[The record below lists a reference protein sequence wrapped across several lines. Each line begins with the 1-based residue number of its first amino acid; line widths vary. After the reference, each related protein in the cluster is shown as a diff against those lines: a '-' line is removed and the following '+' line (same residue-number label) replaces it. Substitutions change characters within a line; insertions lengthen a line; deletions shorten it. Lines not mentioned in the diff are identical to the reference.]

1 MAKVRF
7 RPRIWPSF
15 PPVIISDAITSMYI
29 VIATWIPDT
38 VVSRSSATA
47 AMETFMTELSSAIRN
62 WPDAR
67 VTRTTPDRLCGL
79 RALDGHSAHPR
90 DVVAAPLSHGFL
102 HVRRARHQHN
112 AVRDP
117 SPHPIRMNRRATSLG
132 RRRP

>member
-1 MAKVRF
+1 MAKVRL

-62 WPDAR
+62 
-67 VTRTTPDRLCGL
+67 
-79 RALDGHSAHPR
+79 
-90 DVVAAPLSHGFL
+90 
-102 HVRRARHQHN
+102 
-112 AVRDP
+112 
-117 SPHPIRMNRRATSLG
+117 
-132 RRRP
+132 